1 MSSSHPGELIV
12 EPVSRQDHLLQVLT
26 RVTDPRKP
34 RGRRHPL
41 AALIAVAVCATLA
54 GAKGFT
60 AIGQWAA
67 ETTTHTLTALGMARG
82 AADEAT
88 FRRTFARLDADLLD
102 RVLGAWSAT
111 RVAQVNGLRIIS
123 LDGKTLRGARVGTER
138 ASHLVAAL
146 CGTTTLGQVA
156 VDAKS
161 NEIPAVRD
169 LLQFIDINGAVVT
182 VDAMHTQTDTA
193 ATIRAQGAHYV
204 FTVKANNKHLYAQL
218 KKVPWKQVPAHTTRD
233 SGHGR
238 KETRT
243 IKTAQVPAWI
253 TFEGA
258 AQIAQLRRTTWRK
271 KSKSSPKRKS
281 VEVVYLIT
289 SADGRTAPPLALAA
303 WVRQHWGIENKL
315 HHVRDVTYDED
326 RSQVRTGSAPQVMA
340 TLRNTAIGLLR
351 AVGFDNIAEA
361 NRHMI
366 RDEARPLRL
375 LQN

>member
-1 MSSSHPGELIV
+1 MPSSHPGELIV
-12 EPVSRQDHLLQVLT
+12 EPVSRQDHLLQVL
-26 RVTDPRKP
+26 RVPDPRKP
-34 RGRRHPL
+34 RGRRYPL
-41 AALIAVAVCATLA
+41 AALIAVAVCAVLP

-67 ETTTHTLTALGMARG
+67 ESTTHTLTILGMVRD
-82 AADEAT
+82 AADGAT
-88 FRRTFARLDADLLD
+88 FRRTFARLGADLLD
-102 RVLGAWSAT
+102 QVLGAWAAT
-111 RVAQVNGLRIIS
+111 RLVMVNGLRVIS
-123 LDGKTLRGARVGTER
+123 LDGKTLRGARAGTER
-138 ASHLVAAL
+138 APHLVAAL
-146 CGTTTLGQVA
+146 CGISTLGQVA

-169 LLQFIDINGAVVT
+169 LLGFVDINGAVVT
-182 VDAMHTQTDTA
+182 LDAMHTRTDTA
-193 ATIRAQGAHYV
+193 TTIRAGGAHYV
-204 FTVKANNKHLYAQL
+204 FTVKADNKHLYAQL
-218 KKVPWKQVPAHTTRD
+218 KELPWKQVPAHSTRD

-243 IKTAQVPAWI
+243 IKTAQVPEWI

-258 AQIAQLRRTTWRK
+258 AQVAQLRRATWRK
-271 KSKSSPKRKS
+271 KSKDSVKRKS

-289 SADGRTAPPLALAA
+289 SADHRVAPALVLSG
-303 WVRQHWGIENKL
+303 WVRRHWGIENKL

-340 TLRNTAIGLLR
+340 ALRNTAIGLLR
-351 AVGFDNIAEA
+351 AAGFDNIAEA

-375 LQN
+375 LQT

>member
-1 MSSSHPGELIV
+1 MPSSHPGELTV
-12 EPVSRQDHLLQVLT
+12 EPVSHHDHLLHLLT
-26 RVTDPRKP
+26 RVPDPRKP

-41 AALIAVAVCATLA
+41 ATLIAVAVCAVLS

-67 ETTTHTLTALGMARG
+67 ETTTHTLTALGMGRG

-88 FRRTFARLDADLLD
+88 FRRTFARLDADRLD
-102 RVLGAWSAT
+102 EVLSAWAAT
-111 RVAQVNGLRIIS
+111 RVAVVDGLRVIS
-123 LDGKTLRGARVGTER
+123 LDGKTLRGARSGTER
-138 ASHLVAAL
+138 APHLVAAL
-146 CGTTTLGQVA
+146 CGATTLGQTG
-156 VDAKS
+156 VDAKT

-169 LLQFIDINGAVVT
+169 LLHTIDINGAVIT
-182 VDAMHTQTDTA
+182 VDAMHTQHDTA
-193 ATIRAQGAHYV
+193 HAIQDQGAHYV

-218 KKVPWKQVPAHTTRD
+218 KKLPWKHVPAHTTRD
-233 SGHGR
+233 TGHGR
-238 KETRT
+238 RETRT
-243 IKTAQVPAWI
+243 IKTAQVPEWI

-258 AQIAQLRRTTWRK
+258 AQVAQLRRTTWRK
-271 KSKSSPKRKS
+271 KSKGSAKRKS

-289 SADGRTAPPLALAA
+289 SADHRTAPPLVLAG

-351 AVGFDNIAEA
+351 AAGFDNIAEA

-366 RDEARPLRL
+366 RDEDRPLRL
-375 LQN
+375 LQT

>member
-12 EPVSRQDHLLQVLT
+12 EPVSRQDHLIQVLQG
-26 RVTDPRKP
+26 VPDPRKP
-34 RGRRHPL
+34 RGRRHTL

-67 ETTTHTLTALGMARG
+67 ETTTHTLTALGMLRG

-102 RVLGAWSAT
+102 QVLGAWAAT
-111 RVAQVNGLRIIS
+111 RLMVVNGLRVIS
-123 LDGKTLRGARVGTER
+123 LDGKTLRGARTGTER
-138 ASHLVAAL
+138 APHLVAAL

-169 LLQFIDINGAVVT
+169 LLGLLDIDGAVVT
-182 VDAMHTQTDTA
+182 LDAMHTQTDTA
-193 ATIRAQGAHYV
+193 TTIRTGGAHYV
-204 FTVKANNKHLYAQL
+204 FTVKANNKNLYAQL
-218 KKVPWKQVPAHTTRD
+218 KKVPWKHVPVHTTRD
-233 SGHGR
+233 TGHGR

-243 IKTAQVPAWI
+243 IKTAQVPAWV

-271 KSKSSPKRKS
+271 KSKGSPKRKS
-281 VEVVYLIT
+281 VEVVYL
-289 SADGRTAPPLALAA
+289 
-303 WVRQHWGIENKL
+303 
-315 HHVRDVTYDED
+315 
-326 RSQVRTGSAPQVMA
+326 M
-340 TLRNTAIGLLR
+340 
-351 AVGFDNIAEA
+351 
-361 NRHMI
+361 
-366 RDEARPLRL
+366 L
-375 LQN
+375 LQFGRHL

>member
-1 MSSSHPGELIV
+1 MPSSHPGELTV
-12 EPVSRQDHLLQVLT
+12 EPVSHHDHLLHLLT
-26 RVTDPRKP
+26 RVPDPRKP

-41 AALIAVAVCATLA
+41 ATLIAVAVCAVLS

-67 ETTTHTLTALGMARG
+67 ETTTHTLTALGMGRG

-88 FRRTFARLDADLLD
+88 FRRTFARLDADRLD
-102 RVLGAWSAT
+102 EVLSAWAAT
-111 RVAQVNGLRIIS
+111 RVAVVDGLRVIS
-123 LDGKTLRGARVGTER
+123 LDGKTLRGARSGTER
-138 ASHLVAAL
+138 APHLVAAL
-146 CGTTTLGQVA
+146 CGTTTLGQTG
-156 VDAKS
+156 VDAKT

-169 LLQFIDINGAVVT
+169 LLHTIDINGAVIT
-182 VDAMHTQTDTA
+182 VDAMHTQHDTA
-193 ATIRAQGAHYV
+193 HAIQDQGAHYV

-218 KKVPWKQVPAHTTRD
+218 KKLPWKHVPAHTTRD
-233 SGHGR
+233 TGHGR
-238 KETRT
+238 RETRT
-243 IKTAQVPAWI
+243 IKTAQVPEWI

-258 AQIAQLRRTTWRK
+258 AQVAQLRRTTWRK
-271 KSKSSPKRKS
+271 KSKGSAKRKS

-289 SADGRTAPPLALAA
+289 SADHRTAPPLVLAG

-351 AVGFDNIAEA
+351 AAGFDNIAEA

-366 RDEARPLRL
+366 RDEDRPLRL
-375 LQN
+375 LQT

>member
-1 MSSSHPGELIV
+1 MPSSHPGTLTV
-12 EPVSRQDHLLQVLT
+12 EPVSRQDHLLHVLS
-26 RVTDPRKP
+26 RVPDPRKP
-34 RGRRHPL
+34 RGQRHTL
-41 AALIAVAVCATLA
+41 AELIAVAVCAVLT

-67 ETTTHTLTALGMARG
+67 ETTTSTLTTLGMGRG

-102 RVLGAWSAT
+102 QVLGAWAAT
-111 RVAQVNGLRIIS
+111 RVAVVEGLRVIS
-123 LDGKTLRGARVGTER
+123 LDGKTIRGARTGTER
-138 ASHLVAAL
+138 APHLVAAL
-146 CGTTTLGQVA
+146 CGTTTLGQA
-156 VDAKS
+156 GVDAKS

-169 LLQFIDINGAVVT
+169 LLQVIDIDGAVLT

-193 ATIRAQGAHYV
+193 TTIRARGAHYV
-204 FTVKANNKHLYAQL
+204 FTVKANNKHLHAQL
-218 KKVPWKQVPAHTTRD
+218 KNLPWKHVPHRTMRE

-253 TFEGA
+253 AFEGA

-271 KSKSSPKRKS
+271 KSKGAPKRKS

-289 SADGRTAPPLALAA
+289 SADRSTAPPLTLAG
-303 WVRQHWGIENKL
+303 WVRRHWGIENKL

-351 AVGFDNIAEA
+351 AAGFDNIAEA
-361 NRHMI
+361 TRHMI
-366 RDEARPLRL
+366 RDENRPLRL
-375 LQN
+375 LQT